1 MEDSTPNVEEFEYF
15 KNKHTD
21 RTYIS
26 KSFKS
31 FDYLDLDKP
40 KNLRII
46 SKVLDSEESYEF
58 AKVKQELVLR
68 VTPSRR
74 QEIKIMFYEDSRD
87 IKCITIQRFTVK
99 NYKPHQQ
106 SFTFRGKEIEVF
118 FNLLKLIRYIEL
130 KDSEKVRIDDKVIDE
145 WLLSDNEKM
154 KFFLENTDLVKE
166 ISEHHITKSDII
178 AYAYRK
184 NQLEVFEKLL
194 NNQGYFE
201 SKKEE
206 WGLRGDEAVWQHFF
220 ERNSWIFGYGLN
232 YIFTSQLDF
241 KKLEQITSGHSV
253 NSSGKR
259 VDALMKTRGL
269 ISSLCFVEI
278 KTHKTPLLKNN
289 SYRSECWPVSEEL
302 SGSIA
307 QLQKTV
313 QKAINDIETKL
324 EIDDSSGY
332 PTGELAFLYL
342 PRAFIIIGCLEEF
355 IGNQGVNEQKY
366 SSFELFRRNLTNPE
380 IITYD
385 ELFERA
391 KYIIELSEHENN
403 VLHNRTYQ
411 DKSDFEIPF

>member
-1 MEDSTPNVEEFEYF
+1 MEESTRNVEEFEYF
-15 KNKHTD
+15 INKLTD

-40 KNLRII
+40 RNLRII

-58 AKVKQELVLR
+58 AKIKQELVLR
-68 VTPSRR
+68 VTPARR

-87 IKCITIQRFTVK
+87 VKCITIQRFTVK
-99 NYKPHQQ
+99 NNKPHQQ
-106 SFTFRGKEIEVF
+106 SFTFRGKEIEAF

-154 KFFLENTDLVKE
+154 KFFLENTALVKE

-194 NNQGYFE
+194 NNQGYFA

-206 WGLRGDEAVWQHFF
+206 WGSRGDEAVWQHFF

-232 YIFTSQLDF
+232 YIFTSQLDL
-241 KKLEQITSGHSV
+241 KKLEQITSGYSV

-355 IGNQGVNEQKY
+355 IGNQGINEQKY

-391 KYIIELSEHENN
+391 KYIVKLSEHDNN
-403 VLHNRTYQ
+403 VLNNRTYQ
-411 DKSDFEIPF
+411 ENLDFEIPF